1 MKFDVVDAHM
11 HLWSV
16 TENAWYPAL
25 SRLAD
30 QLDRQD
36 LFQDFG
42 VPDYAEAAGE
52 FTVGGFV
59 HVSATTAG
67 RAYLG
72 EQRWVETLAERAG
85 LNLVTIGTV
94 DPTLSSAEIV
104 ADLEEQAQSPRFRG
118 VRVLYDFEPEGSAA
132 DTVLRW
138 LDEGEYVFD
147 LVTQPRGM
155 AGWLAALKHYP
166 DLTVV
171 LEHCGWPHATE
182 AADFAQWYEA
192 IRACAEQ
199 TNALC
204 KISGLGMVTGDL
216 SEQALRPWV
225 EGAIDVF
232 GWERVSFG
240 SNMPIEA
247 LGGSFRQL
255 IESFGQIIGE
265 ASDADQKVFYAG
277 NARHF
282 YRL

>member
-1 MKFDVVDAHM
+1 MTFDVVDAHM

-25 SRLAD
+25 RRMAS
-30 QLDRQD
+30 QLDRPD
-36 LFQDFG
+36 LFRDFG
-42 VPDYAEAAGE
+42 VPDYVEAAGG

-67 RAYLG
+67 RAYLE
-72 EQRWVETLAERAG
+72 EQRWVETLAERTG

-94 DPTLSSAEIV
+94 DPALSSAEIV
-104 ADLEEQAQSPRFRG
+104 ADLSAQAQSPRFRG
-118 VRVLYDFEPEGSAA
+118 VRVLYDFEPDSSAA

-138 LDEGEYVFD
+138 LDEGGYVFD

-155 AGWLAALKHYP
+155 TAWLTALKRYP

-171 LEHCGWPHATE
+171 LEHCGWPRSTE
-182 AADFAQWYEA
+182 AADRAQWNEA

-232 GWERVSFG
+232 GWKRVSFG
-240 SNMPIEA
+240 SNMPIEMM
-247 LGGSFRQL
+247 GGSYRQL
-255 IESFGQIIGE
+255 VESFERIIGE
-265 ASDADQKVFYAG
+265 ASDADQKAFYAD
-277 NARHF
+277 NARRF
-282 YRL
+282 YKL